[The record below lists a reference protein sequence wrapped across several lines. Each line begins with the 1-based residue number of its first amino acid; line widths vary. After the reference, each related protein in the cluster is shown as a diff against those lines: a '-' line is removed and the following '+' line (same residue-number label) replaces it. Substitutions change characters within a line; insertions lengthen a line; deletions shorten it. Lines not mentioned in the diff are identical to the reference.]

1 MNLQE
6 NIQRIKEVMGISE
19 SEREIFDFSD
29 LVNKGVLW
37 VTEPHVNGELVPANW
52 EGDSNIVTLWNLK
65 NPEQGQEWVYDAIKH
80 PKSEAIQYWTNEGQF
95 NLSQEKYEQI
105 LRSIKMLNRKNVEEK
120 ESGEKW
126 VKCFNCKKKFTQT
139 IYKGKKS
146 LPICPNC
153 GTHNSFLKE
162 SIIPI
167 SIIRRANEEV
177 LKKYISLG
185 ELNYPTLCDDFNDEY
200 EYSDH
205 VIDYA
210 IDEFLSENTIDIED
224 EDYYSDV
231 MDYLSS
237 LCRDIFGEYLYE
249 VYKNT
254 CSEYNLFKENLS
266 DEFDSDSKKIEQNE
280 GELTEKCWKGYT
292 QKGMK
297 TMFGKRYPN
306 CVKKKKK

>member
-6 NIQRIKEVMGISE
+6 NINRIKEVMGIQS
-19 SEREIFDFSD
+19 
-29 LVNKGVLW
+29 
-37 VTEPHVNGELVPANW
+37 
-52 EGDSNIVTLWNLK
+52 
-65 NPEQGQEWVYDAIKH
+65 
-80 PKSEAIQYWTNEGQF
+80 
-95 NLSQEKYEQI
+95 
-105 LRSIKMLNRKNVEEK
+105 EEK
-120 ESGEKW
+120 ESGDKW
-126 VKCFNCKKKFTQT
+126 IKCVNCKKKFTQT
-139 IYKGKKS
+139 IHKGKKS

-167 SIIRRANEEV
+167 SIRRRANEEV

-249 VYKNT
+249 VYKDT

>member
-1 MNLQE
+1 
-6 NIQRIKEVMGISE
+6 
-19 SEREIFDFSD
+19 
-29 LVNKGVLW
+29 
-37 VTEPHVNGELVPANW
+37 
-52 EGDSNIVTLWNLK
+52 
-65 NPEQGQEWVYDAIKH
+65 
-80 PKSEAIQYWTNEGQF
+80 
-95 NLSQEKYEQI
+95 
-105 LRSIKMLNRKNVEEK
+105 MLNRKNVEEK
-120 ESGEKW
+120 KSGEKW

-266 DEFDSDSKKIEQNE
+266 DDFDSDSKKIEQNE